1 MLTPSPDG
9 DENLRNEGVS
19 EDRIIRVGNIMI
31 DSLFNNLERSKT
43 SMIHSELNLEKGNY
57 GVVTLHRP
65 SNVDEEAAFA
75 GIIQALEEIGNR
87 IP

>member
-43 SMIHSELNLEKGNY
+43 SMIHSELNLEKALW
-57 GVVTLHRP
+57 VVTLHRP

-75 GIIQALEEIGNR
+75 GIIQL
-87 IP
+87 